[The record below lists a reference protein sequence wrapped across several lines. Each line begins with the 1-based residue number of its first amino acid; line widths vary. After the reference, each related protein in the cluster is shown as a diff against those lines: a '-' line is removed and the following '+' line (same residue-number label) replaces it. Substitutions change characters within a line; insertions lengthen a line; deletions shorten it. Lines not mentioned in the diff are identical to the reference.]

1 MVMQTPRTM
10 ATGNGWGGESSGSKP
25 LVGKALLDRA
35 RSLSNR
41 PEEQIARAC
50 GYVGPSGRVLR
61 KSFYRALVEA
71 KGYQMPSSS
80 SSTASPGGGSSPGGS
95 GAGKGRQA
103 EYRTRVHGN
112 GNLLIGHAYTRRMG
126 LEPGDE
132 FHIELHPE
140 TGAIWLV
147 PLEPGEASAI
157 AQQLLEDGSELEDD
171 DNEEDAAEEVDEEAD
186 EEVEEIGEEIV
197 DETIDEMVDEEDF
210 GKTKAEDSLNAG
222 NGHQSR
228 VDT

>member
-71 KGYQMPSSS
+71 KGYQMPSSSS

-157 AQQLLEDGSELEDD
+157 AQQLLEDGSELDDD
-171 DNEEDAAEEVDEEAD
+171 DNEDTAEEVDEETD
-186 EEVEEIGEEIV
+186 EGVDEIV
-197 DETIDEMVDEEDF
+197 SEIVNEEDF
-210 GKTKAEDSLNAG
+210 YSTKAGDDLIAG
-222 NGHQSR
+222 NGHQSKAEA
-228 VDT
+228 

>member
-1 MVMQTPRTM
+1 MVMQTSRSM
-10 ATGNGWGGESSGSKP
+10 ATGNGWGGESAGSKP
-25 LVGKALLDRA
+25 LVGKALLDKA

-41 PEEQIARAC
+41 PEEQIAKAC

-71 KGYQMPSSS
+71 KGYQLLGT
-80 SSTASPGGGSSPGGS
+80 STAGGGGGGGGGGGSPSPGGGSN
-95 GAGKGRQA
+95 AGKGRQA

-140 TGAIWLV
+140 TGAIWLL

-157 AQQLLEDGSELEDD
+157 AEQLLEDSDDGSEIDD
-171 DNEEDAAEEVDEEAD
+171 DSEEDNEDEDEDAIEDGGAD
-186 EEVEEIGEEIV
+186 L
-197 DETIDEMVDEEDF
+197 D
-210 GKTKAEDSLNAG
+210 AG
-222 NGHQSR
+222 
-228 VDT
+228 